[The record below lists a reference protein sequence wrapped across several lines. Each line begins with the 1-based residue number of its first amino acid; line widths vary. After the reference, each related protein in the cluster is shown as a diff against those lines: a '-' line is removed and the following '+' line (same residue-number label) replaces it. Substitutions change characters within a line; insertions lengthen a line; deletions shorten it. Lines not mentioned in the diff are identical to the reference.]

1 MTPTRYSY
9 LVTILHSQ
17 KWQMSLPMISST
29 MYLPVASLKSCLRL
43 KTGQVFMKATQR
55 LPPGFSQKK
64 CYEQICFFY
73 LDFTF
78 VSLMSCQEKKT
89 EVQTL
94 DDEKL
99 ARVMADLN
107 VAEAATLG
115 LSGYPKTAWSWC
127 TTIRYLRFMEQV
139 WKNTKKPADYGAD
152 LPHLKQIVDMAGDN
166 LNGDK

>member
-1 MTPTRYSY
+1 MNRF
-9 LVTILHSQ
+9 VFFI
-17 KWQMSLPMISST
+17 WISL
-29 MYLPVASLKSCLRL
+29 
-43 KTGQVFMKATQR
+43 
-55 LPPGFSQKK
+55 
-64 CYEQICFFY
+64 
-73 LDFTF
+73 F

-115 LSGYPKTAWSWC
+115 LSGYPKDSLIMVYYNQVFEIHGTSLEE
-127 TTIRYLRFMEQV
+127 YEKNLRIV
-139 WKNTKKPADYGAD
+139 SAD